1 MFNSSNQKASNAAT
15 MEVETLT
22 DISDFVGDHVLVVV
36 DSRKRDLG
44 LVRGKGGDL
53 WEKLNDHFIVP
64 KTLLE
69 TLPHLSKGSESKPRD
84 VQKFFSTKI
93 NNLQKGTIPTLTL
106 TFKL

>member
-1 MFNSSNQKASNAAT
+1 

-53 WEKLNDHFIVP
+53 
-64 KTLLE
+64 
-69 TLPHLSKGSESKPRD
+69 
-84 VQKFFSTKI
+84 
-93 NNLQKGTIPTLTL
+93 
-106 TFKL
+106 

>member
-1 MFNSSNQKASNAAT
+1 MTISLIESVSIDHYQMFNSSNQKASNAAT

-53 WEKLNDHFIVP
+53 
-64 KTLLE
+64 
-69 TLPHLSKGSESKPRD
+69 
-84 VQKFFSTKI
+84 
-93 NNLQKGTIPTLTL
+93 
-106 TFKL
+106 